1 MEFRYSLQFQ
11 FLSQLFTS
19 FSFYMKKKHKQ
30 QSIFKLFSEPGEVH
44 AAIIS
49 SVCLIFVCLIVYTLP
64 ERDVSWFL
72 FRDEII
78 HFHLSLR
85 EK

>member
-30 QSIFKLFSEPGEVH
+30 QSISKWVSEPGKVH
-44 AAIIS
+44 AIIS